1 MTTLYEEIVAKCTS
15 EELDERNYHVIAD
28 KVNVNRTKITYRT
41 GEIGIGTILEVLG
54 LQVGNALLDAI
65 YANAMFKYV
74 KPLLEQGRLIINSPI
89 VQGTLA
95 SLIGQQLSAEV
106 TFTQEH
112 ADALNVLSV
121 GPDLVTWTQC
131 QEAVEKGA

>member
-1 MTTLYEEIVAKCTS
+1 MTLYEEIVAKCTS
-15 EELDERNYHVIAD
+15 EEIADRNYHVIAD
-28 KVNVNRTKITYRT
+28 KVNIDRTKTTYRT
-41 GEIGIGTILEVLG
+41 GEIGIGTILEALG

-74 KPLLEQGRLIINSPI
+74 KPLLEQGRLIIESPI

-95 SLIGQQLSAEV
+95 SLVNQQISADV
-106 TFTQEH
+106 TFTQDH
-112 ADALNVLSV
+112 ADAINII
-121 GPDLVTWTQC
+121 GTTPDPVTWTQC